1 MRRGESRALCQLKRP
16 FKGLRLRGDS
26 CWEEPKRKISSLNK
40 GSLIC
45 PPGKSMILYKKETEK
60 IKLVARPEVSQTY
73 EKICDVFRPLSKCDY
88 LRDSGV
94 KAPMLEIDENRENQV
109 WLFACSLVEL
119 ASF

>member
-1 MRRGESRALCQLKRP
+1 
-16 FKGLRLRGDS
+16 
-26 CWEEPKRKISSLNK
+26 
-40 GSLIC
+40 
-45 PPGKSMILYKKETEK
+45 MILYKKETEK

-73 EKICDVFRPLSKCDY
+73 EAICDVFRPLSKCDY

-109 WLFACSLVEL
+109 WLFGCSLADF